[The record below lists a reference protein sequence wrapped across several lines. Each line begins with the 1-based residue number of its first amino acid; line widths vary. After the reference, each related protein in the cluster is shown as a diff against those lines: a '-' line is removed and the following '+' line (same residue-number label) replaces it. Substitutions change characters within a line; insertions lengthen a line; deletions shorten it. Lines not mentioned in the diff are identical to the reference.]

1 MKRSFIIFVMNC
13 NVIYFFSPVDLSY
26 TSQRGEGADS
36 LEYSRTFHWGNHL
49 NGAKSQ
55 TAQSGNTTHWRASI
69 ILLLKNI
76 FTSNSLYRISISCC
90 PPFHVALPSFVAT
103 GPTVPSSS
111 SFWVF
116 WCIEVPAQWTK
127 LVYCFLVLRFT
138 RHSSDMPQNWY
149 RTVWYRRFYLTR
161 LAQRVWFLKCHV

>member
-90 PPFHVALPSFVAT
+90 PPFLRCDRAYSPLLFLFL
-103 GPTVPSSS
+103 G
-111 SFWVF
+111 
-116 WCIEVPAQWTK
+116 
-127 LVYCFLVLRFT
+127 FLVHRSASAMDEACLLF
-138 RHSSDMPQNWY
+138 SSATIHQAFIWHASKLISNSLIQKILFDPS
-149 RTVWYRRFYLTR
+149 RTACLIS
-161 LAQRVWFLKCHV
+161 